1 MTPTPADTDDNTD
14 DGPTTAEQP
23 VVPSVDSTPAA
34 DWAEVRLGS
43 GVEPPDDI
51 PPHTGPRTVIR
62 TFAFLD
68 LCGSTEFLEREGT
81 RASIDLVS
89 EFRALVREVSA
100 RRGVRV
106 AKWLGDGAMLVG
118 VRTGPVLATAT
129 EICSRQ
135 QYQPLPARAGVAVSP
150 VLLFD
155 GDDYLGRAANFA
167 ARICDDAPPGRVLC
181 DQDCADS
188 IPEWVEQVGAQQV
201 SVRGMGTF
209 NVLVLNADARTTPL
223 RPH

>member
-1 MTPTPADTDDNTD
+1 MASSTHHE
-14 DGPTTAEQP
+14 PTTAEQP
-23 VVPSVDSTPAA
+23 VVPTVETTPAA
-34 DWAEVRLGS
+34 DWAEVRIGS

-81 RASIDLVS
+81 RAAIDMVS
-89 EFRALVREVSA
+89 EFRTMVREVSA

-118 VRTGPVLATAT
+118 VRSGPVIATAA

-135 QYQPLPARAGVAVSP
+135 GHQPLLARAGVAVSP

-181 DQDCADS
+181 DHDCAEA
-188 IPEWVEQVGAQQV
+188 IPDWVDRVGAQEV
-201 SVRGMGTF
+201 AVRGMGTF
-209 NVLVLNADARTTPL
+209 SVLILSADARTTPL
-223 RPH
+223 RPR